1 MQKGKKSVKLDFIK
15 AFNDKMR
22 EKSVNFL
29 AKGIYTNDNKILS
42 MGSDS
47 KLIGRIFELFVVGL
61 LKEIAQ
67 ENNLKLVGSN
77 QTTYPDFTM
86 MVDEND
92 DEKYAIDVKTC
103 YVDERKEIFFA
114 LGSYKSFLRDGTKN
128 IRFPYNQ
135 YAKHF
140 VIGFAYERMVDEDD
154 LGGDYYE
161 LNILD
166 SMSTP
171 YGNVHF
177 FVQEKYKIAGDS
189 TNGGDVENI
198 GSYKTK
204 VMDYLINGEGPFS
217 VLGEPCFVEYW
228 CNYPLYREKK
238 PYKNLEGYFKWAKK
252 NSTVIDQ
259 TSYEKY
265 LDWKDMHDELLRDID
280 ISNGVFQLEGKR
292 GADKGIL
299 VIKTDGVEEIIT
311 ASKMREKVL
320 QFCKRKGIR
329 IKKKKV

>member
-1 MQKGKKSVKLDFIK
+1 MNLDFIK
-15 AFNDKMR
+15 VFNDKMQ
-22 EKSVNFL
+22 EKSVDFL

-47 KLIGRIFELFVVGL
+47 KLIGRIFELFVVGV

-67 ENNLKLVGSN
+67 ERSLKLVGSN

-86 MVDEND
+86 MVDESD
-92 DEKYAIDVKTC
+92 TEKYAIDVKTC
-103 YVDERKEIFFA
+103 YVDEKKEIFFA

-128 IRFPYNQ
+128 IRFPYDQ
-135 YAKHF
+135 YSKHF

-161 LNILD
+161 PKEID
-166 SMSTP
+166 SLLTP
-171 YGNVHF
+171 YGNIKF

-198 GSYKTK
+198 GSYKTNR
-204 VMDYLINGEGPFS
+204 MDYLIKGEGPFS
-217 VLGEPCFVEYW
+217 VLGETCFVEYW
-228 CNYPLYREKK
+228 RNYPLYREKK

-252 NSTVIDQ
+252 NSIVVDQ
-259 TSYEKY
+259 TSYERY
-265 LDWKDMHDELLRDID
+265 LDWKDAHDELLSEID
-280 ISNGVFQLEGKR
+280 ITKEIFRLEGKR

-299 VIKTDGVEEIIT
+299 ITKVDGKEEIIT
-311 ASKMREKVL
+311 ASKMKEKVS
-320 QFCKRKGIR
+320 QFCKRKR
-329 IKKKKV
+329 IKIRKKKL